1 MKKYLIDT
9 NCLISFITDRNPGQ
23 QKIIAKYFE
32 DAADIECELVIV
44 DSVITELVYVLEKI
58 YMINIKII
66 SDILH
71 SLIETPGIIVYNNFD
86 LSKILRLWPDKI
98 RDYGDAVIASHAAG
112 EKLKVIT
119 FDQDFAKQLSQS
131 NISVQ
136 RVDN

>member
-1 MKKYLIDT
+1 MKKYLVDT
-9 NCLISFITDRNPGQ
+9 NCLISFITDRDPGQ

-44 DSVITELVYVLEKI
+44 DSVITELVYVFEKI

-71 SLIETPGIIVYNNFD
+71 SLIETPGITVHKNFD
-86 LSKILRLWPDKI
+86 LSKILKLWPDKI

-119 FDQDFAKQLSQS
+119 FDQDFVKQLSEC

-136 RVDN
+136 KIDN

>member
-9 NCLISFITDRNPGQ
+9 NCLISFITDRNQGQ
-23 QKIIAKYFE
+23 QRIIAKYFE
-32 DAADIECELVIV
+32 DAADIKCELIIV

-58 YMINIKII
+58 YRINIKII

-71 SLIETPGIIVYNNFD
+71 SLIETPGISVHNNFD
-86 LSKILRLWPDKI
+86 LLKTLRLWPDKI
-98 RDYGDAVIASHAAG
+98 SDYGNAVIASNVAG

-119 FDQDFAKQLSQS
+119 FDQKFAKQLSEC
-131 NISVQ
+131 NISVH